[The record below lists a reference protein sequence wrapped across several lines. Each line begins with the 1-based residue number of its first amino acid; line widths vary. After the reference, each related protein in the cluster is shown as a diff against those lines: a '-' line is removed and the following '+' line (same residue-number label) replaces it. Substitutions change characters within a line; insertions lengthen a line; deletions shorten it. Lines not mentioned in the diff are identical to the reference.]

1 MQRAIDRRKPYQE
14 GEGKKDGFRDT
25 LIWYTT
31 QHIAVADRDCEIWLV
46 STNHRDFGDKS
57 QAVDHEACPYPLH
70 PHLLEDLDT
79 ADLSGR
85 VSYVRTLGRLV
96 QHLAGKY
103 DSQPESQREAL
114 ISQLNQDKFEI
125 ALAASVDRF
134 RLNPAAAA
142 LPLKAAYGVVHA
154 FDRDVG
160 SLEFVDVAMRGGG
173 EWTAQFKQPIYATV
187 DLTDHAAETSNV
199 DKTLNVAGRLTV
211 GANGHVRSMIVT
223 SIEALP
229 DDPMLRAWRMAW
241 DPMSDTGFAQN
252 IRQQID
258 PLSNP
263 DILTRIRQQLDP
275 LSNPNTAK
283 RIHES
288 PMRPPEPD
296 EPQKLASPSLDE
308 LAANDVASPSGEDSD
323 PDENNGTSPE

>member
-1 MQRAIDRRKPYQE
+1 M
-14 GEGKKDGFRDT
+14 
-25 LIWYTT
+25 
-31 QHIAVADRDCEIWLV
+31 
-46 STNHRDFGDKS
+46 
-57 QAVDHEACPYPLH
+57 
-70 PHLLEDLDT
+70 
-79 ADLSGR
+79 
-85 VSYVRTLGRLV
+85 SYVRTLGRLV

-187 DLTDHAAETSNV
+187 DLTDRAAETSNV

-263 DILTRIRQQLDP
+263 
-275 LSNPNTAK
+275 NTAK

-323 PDENNGTSPE
+323 PDENNGTTRDCRGKGVSGLIGPGVSGPERSHDDQDCRGCGAITKPRR